1 MNIDLNR
8 FYDHSEWR
16 QEIEACIS
24 EVRLRYPDDYSELE
38 VTFFKDYMKVQVLK
52 AQDRFLEEYPML
64 EIFRNSKTNK
74 LYRQLGI
81 S

>member
-1 MNIDLNR
+1 MNIIDKEGSIL
-8 FYDHSEWR
+8 DH
-16 QEIEACIS
+16 I
-24 EVRLRYPDDYSELE
+24 YSS
-38 VTFFKDYMKVQVLK
+38 
-52 AQDRFLEEYPML
+52 QDRFLEEYPML